1 MRQQILQDLS
11 KYVVE
16 HDWSQMTEDFKPN
29 IYGRVGKELIYEFFQ
44 TLDEVLEENLQP
56 IVITVNPINSYVP
69 WHVHDYIDI
78 ITPLK
83 GQVSINFEH
92 EQVIIREGDLLI
104 VGAYTPH
111 QNQPISDE
119 DVVINIT
126 LKNNAFSIT
135 ELDLIRQHTS
145 TSNLTNLLFF
155 MATEDVHNQP
165 QYTVFRSR
173 GERKIAE
180 TIDDIVHEY
189 FHSDGQSNQI
199 IHSSLLILFARLI
212 RLSQDSQSQIKT
224 IGRVENTLLSF
235 LLYIEKNY
243 ATINLKDMGEHFG
256 FNSSYL
262 SSYLKKH
269 TGKSFIKL
277 VHLHRVNVAANYLM
291 YTKVSVEQIAA
302 KVGYENSSYFY
313 RIFKKTIGLSPA
325 EFREQSKI
333 GDMGRIYLSDL

>member
-1 MRQQILQDLS
+1 MRQQILQELS
-11 KYVVE
+11 KYVVK
-16 HDWSQMTEDFKPN
+16 HDWSQMTEIFKPN
-29 IYGRVGKELIYEFFQ
+29 TYGRVGKDPVYEFFQ
-44 TLDEVLEENLQP
+44 TLDVGLEENPQP
-56 IVITVNPINSYVP
+56 IVITVNPVNSYVP

-83 GQVSINFEH
+83 GQTTIDFEH
-92 EQVIIREGDLLI
+92 EQVVLDQGDLLI

-111 QNQPISDE
+111 QNQPIGDE

-135 ELDLIRQHTS
+135 DLDFIRQNTS

-155 MATEDVHNQP
+155 MPTEDVHSQP

-173 GERKIAE
+173 GEGKIAE
-180 TIDDIVHEY
+180 TIDDIVYEY

-212 RLSQDSQSQIKT
+212 RLTQNSQPQVRTAAKT
-224 IGRVENTLLSF
+224 ENTLLSL

-243 ATINLKDMGEHFG
+243 ATITLEDMGEHFG
-256 FNSSYL
+256 FNPSYL

-277 VHLHRVNVAANYLM
+277 IHLQRVNVAANYLM
-291 YTKVSVEQIAA
+291 YTKAPVEQIAT
-302 KVGYENSSYFY
+302 KVGYENPSYFY
-313 RIFKKTIGLSPA
+313 KIFKKTVGLSPA
-325 EFREQSKI
+325 EFREQK
-333 GDMGRIYLSDL
+333 